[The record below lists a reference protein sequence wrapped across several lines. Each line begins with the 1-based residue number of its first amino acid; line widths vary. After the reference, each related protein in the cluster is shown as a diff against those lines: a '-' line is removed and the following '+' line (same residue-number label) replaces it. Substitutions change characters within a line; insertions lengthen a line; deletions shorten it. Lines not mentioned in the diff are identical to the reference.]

1 MWVIFV
7 PARFDSRP
15 GGVFACRPGG
25 KVRGGRPA
33 SPARALPPGSGRTA
47 VLPRPTRRASR
58 PVRPARVAW
67 RVRRVAACGLSRHGR
82 SRATRKETVAPL
94 PSGCATVSRALRHPL
109 SSLRTEAWTPLNPFR
124 HPGRPL
130 ANHRARQMGIEYASN
145 TRTHGVQSLTLRAQ
159 VPNLRLRRRVSG
171 TGPSAERPPAEGV
184 RTPAPGSTNDSC
196 SLCRLILPGEAR
208 RSTVAQASGPITSTG
223 CPAAT

>member
-15 GGVFACRPGG
+15 GGVFAGRPGG

-67 RVRRVAACGLSRHGR
+67 RVRRG
-82 SRATRKETVAPL
+82 
-94 PSGCATVSRALRHPL
+94 
-109 SSLRTEAWTPLNPFR
+109 SLRTLAP
-124 HPGRPL
+124 RPL
-130 ANHRARQMGIEYASN
+130 ESYPKGNGRAASVGLRDRFASAPSPSLVPENRGIDASQSVAPS
-145 TRTHGVQSLTLRAQ
+145 RTSASQSPRTADGYRIRVQHA
-159 VPNLRLRRRVSG
+159 
-171 TGPSAERPPAEGV
+171 
-184 RTPAPGSTNDSC
+184 D
-196 SLCRLILPGEAR
+196 AR
-208 RSTVAQASGPITSTG
+208 RSIADPPRASAQPPVASASQRYRAERGATSRGGRTD
-223 CPAAT
+223 PRARLN